1 MNLIIFFVYVKVNV
15 WKEECGEFTFA
26 AGVIF
31 AGARLTGVIGEDA
44 VDQKIGSLFELIDDS
59 VVQGILVLLQP
70 AGDVVRHLQVKRA
83 RFFIY
88 IYFL

>member
-1 MNLIIFFVYVKVNV
+1 M
-15 WKEECGEFTFA
+15 
-26 AGVIF
+26 
-31 AGARLTGVIGEDA
+31 IGEDA